1 MARQMKIEQ
10 TEKTTLLQGEVHK
23 LLDTM
28 SDEEAKLLA
37 ALRDPVKGPKL
48 RAIMRAASVSKYR
61 PV

>member
-37 ALRDPVKGPKL
+37 ALRDPIKGPKL
-48 RAIMRAASVSKYR
+48 RAFWKGCANEK
-61 PV
+61 